1 MSKQREDAD
10 FVADIEDSAEKI
22 VRYVCSMTYD
32 EFCEDSKTIDA
43 VIRNLE
49 VIGEATK
56 NISES
61 LKLRTP
67 GIAWRGM
74 AGLRDRLIHSYF
86 GVDVDIVWKIAVDE
100 VPGLLA
106 RLRELPL

>member
-1 MSKQREDAD
+1 MSKLREDAD

-61 LKLRTP
+61 LKLKTP
-67 GIAWRGM
+67 GIVWRGM
-74 AGLRDRLIHSYF
+74 AGLRDRLIHNYF
-86 GVDVDIVWKIAVDE
+86 GVDVEIVWKIAVDE
-100 VPGLLA
+100 VPELLA
-106 RLRELPL
+106 KLRKMSL